1 MGWLSLSFS
10 KDEKVS
16 FSEFVHS
23 ERPGVWSLHSRRDL
37 IEVVGPYG
45 GVFGSI
51 LLHKHMG

>member
-23 ERPGVWSLHSRRDL
+23 ERPDVWSLRSRTDL
-37 IEVVGPYG
+37 MEVVGAYG

-51 LLHKHMG
+51 L